1 METYRQ
7 KKEVFPVFERDMSHL
22 SSMDWIAITA
32 LSAAMM
38 VPFLVIMKNM
48 ADSLQI
54 IAEKK

>member
-1 METYRQ
+1 
-7 KKEVFPVFERDMSHL
+7 VFERDMSHL